1 LLQARTCNFL
11 FFSGGPREFRTFVF
25 IYSFFTEEYGRRG
38 RVVLLYNVK
47 CVPAQEAGTFADVQ
61 LDGGVYTMF
70 IGYSLQATLEQINRK
85 GLLQGR
91 IEDVRV
97 YSGQGMRRT
106 CTLPP
111 RWPHRSV
118 RGYFLISLPFFSRTR
133 YYYRRGCPSTIRTQ
147 PRYGIRSFLD
157 SRLAELRG
165 ARCIQS
171 NVNSRRNSMRD
182 CSNCLCTVRS

>member
-1 LLQARTCNFL
+1 M
-11 FFSGGPREFRTFVF
+11 
-25 IYSFFTEEYGRRG
+25 
-38 RVVLLYNVK
+38 VLPYNVK

-61 LDGGVYTMF
+61 LDGGVCTMF

-111 RWPHRSV
+111 HRSV
-118 RGYFLISLPFFSRTR
+118 RGYFLISLPFFSRAR
-133 YYYRRGCPSTIRTQ
+133 CYYRRGCPSTIHSHDMAFDLSS
-147 PRYGIRSFLD
+147 ILSD
-157 SRLAELRG
+157 SRALRG
-165 ARCIQS
+165 ARCSQP
-171 NVNSRRNSMRD
+171 NVNVIVPIFLARLDRKK
-182 CSNCLCTVRS
+182 

>member
-1 LLQARTCNFL
+1 
-11 FFSGGPREFRTFVF
+11 
-25 IYSFFTEEYGRRG
+25 
-38 RVVLLYNVK
+38 VK

-61 LDGGVYTMF
+61 LDGGVCTMF

-111 RWPHRSV
+111 R
-118 RGYFLISLPFFSRTR
+118 
-133 YYYRRGCPSTIRTQ
+133 
-147 PRYGIRSFLD
+147 
-157 SRLAELRG
+157 
-165 ARCIQS
+165 
-171 NVNSRRNSMRD
+171 
-182 CSNCLCTVRS
+182 

>member
-1 LLQARTCNFL
+1 VRVPHICIYLLVFH
-11 FFSGGPREFRTFVF
+11 GEIREM
-25 IYSFFTEEYGRRG
+25 G
-38 RVVLLYNVK
+38 RVVLPYNVK
-47 CVPAQEAGTFADVQ
+47 YVPAQEAGTFADVQ
-61 LDGGVYTMF
+61 LDGGVCTMF

-111 RWPHRSV
+111 RRPHRSV
-118 RGYFLISLPFFSRTR
+118 KGYFLISLPFFSRTHC
-133 YYYRRGCPSTIRTQ
+133 YYRRGCPSTIRTQ

-157 SRLAELRG
+157 SGLAEFRG
-165 ARCIQS
+165 ARCIQP
-171 NVNSRRNSMRD
+171 
-182 CSNCLCTVRS
+182 